1 MARAAEL
8 EHDWTRVKPQVD
20 VAFNVVVEFK
30 VSPLPP
36 SLLVPR
42 MLRSFSWRRHT
53 KQNDTQNNDV

>member
-42 MLRSFSWRRHT
+42 MLR
-53 KQNDTQNNDV
+53 